1 MPLLK
6 DYYTAEDYWNLS
18 EGERAELIDGKFYNM
33 APPSLT
39 HQTLS
44 IELASTFRNYIKSKG
59 GSCRALTAPF
69 AVNLDADDKN
79 WVEPDISVIC
89 DPDKLTDRGCSG
101 APDFIVEVVS
111 PGSRRMDYAHKVSLY
126 LESGVREYWIVD
138 PLKKCTTVYLN
149 EQDPSE
155 FAPIIFPFESNIKV
169 GIYADLS
176 INISQL
182 L

>member
-6 DYYTAEDYWNLS
+6 ERYTSKDYWALP
-18 EGERAELIDGKFYNM
+18 EGCRSELIDGQLYDI
-33 APPSLT
+33 APPSRI
-39 HQTLS
+39 HQEIVSGILYLLKKH
-44 IELASTFRNYIKSKG
+44 IESKKG
-59 GSCRALTAPF
+59 GCKVYPAPF

-155 FAPIIFPFESNIKV
+155 LAPIIFPYESNIKV